1 MPDIPQL
8 ILDLSAFNPEDL
20 PRLIKARITEEL
32 EDELADWPS
41 LLDAFSDRSFPGSE
55 DLFERMLSNI
65 IAHDTEEIDQQ
76 YILDEINI
84 MLDTEYTDLEDAL
97 KELNNDI

>member
-8 ILDLSAFNPEDL
+8 ILDLSTFNPDDL
-20 PRLIKARITEEL
+20 PQLIKDRIAVEL
-32 EDELADWPS
+32 EDDWPS
-41 LLDAFSDRSFPGSE
+41 LLYAFSDREFPGSE
-55 DLFERMLSNI
+55 DIFEMVLSNI

-84 MLDTEYTDLEDAL
+84 MLDTEYTDLEDAI
-97 KELNNDI
+97 KELN

>member
-8 ILDLSAFNPEDL
+8 ILDISTFNPDDL
-20 PRLIKARITEEL
+20 PQLIKDRIAVEL
-32 EDELADWPS
+32 EDDWPS
-41 LLDAFSDRSFPGSE
+41 LLDAFSDRAFPGSE
-55 DLFERMLSNI
+55 DLFEMMLSNI

>member
-8 ILDLSAFNPEDL
+8 ILDLSTSNPEDL
-20 PRLIKARITEEL
+20 PQLIKDRIAVEL

-41 LLDAFSDRSFPGSE
+41 LLDAFYDRELPGAE
-55 DLFERMLSNI
+55 DIFEMVLSNI

>member
-8 ILDLSAFNPEDL
+8 ILDLSTSNPEDL
-20 PRLIKARITEEL
+20 PQLIKDRIAVEL

-41 LLDAFSDRSFPGSE
+41 LLDAFSDRAFPGSE
-55 DLFERMLSNI
+55 YLFEMMLSNI
-65 IAHDTEEIDQQ
+65 IAHDTEEIDQK

>member
-20 PRLIKARITEEL
+20 PQLIKARIAEEL

-41 LLDAFSDRSFPGSE
+41 LLYAFSDREFPGSE
-55 DLFERMLSNI
+55 DIFEMVLSNI

>member
-20 PRLIKARITEEL
+20 PQLIKARIAEEL

-41 LLDAFSDRSFPGSE
+41 LLDAFSDRAFPGSE
-55 DLFERMLSNI
+55 DLFEMMLSNI

-84 MLDTEYTDLEDAL
+84 MLDTEYTDLEDAI

>member
-1 MPDIPQL
+1 MHDIHQL

-20 PRLIKARITEEL
+20 PQLIKARIAVEL
-32 EDELADWPS
+32 EDELADWSS
-41 LLDAFSDRSFPGSE
+41 LLYAFSDREFPGSE
-55 DLFERMLSNI
+55 DIFEMVLSNI

-84 MLDTEYTDLEDAL
+84 MLDTEYTDLEDAI

>member
-8 ILDLSAFNPEDL
+8 VLDLCPFNPADL
-20 PRLIKARITEEL
+20 PQLIHARIAEEL
-32 EDELADWPS
+32 GEELADWPS
-41 LLDAFSDRSFPGSE
+41 LLDAFSDRGFPGSE
-55 DLFERMLSNI
+55 YLFEMMLSNI

>member
-8 ILDLSAFNPEDL
+8 ILDLSTSNPDDL
-20 PRLIKARITEEL
+20 PQLIKDRIAVEL
-32 EDELADWPS
+32 EDELADWTS
-41 LLDAFSDRSFPGSE
+41 LLDAIYDRALLGEE
-55 DLFERMLSNI
+55 DIFKRVLSNI

>member
-8 ILDLSAFNPEDL
+8 IIDLSTFNPDDL
-20 PRLIKARITEEL
+20 PQLIKDRIAVEL

-41 LLDAFSDRSFPGSE
+41 LLDAFYDRELPGEE
-55 DLFERMLSNI
+55 DIFEMVLSNI